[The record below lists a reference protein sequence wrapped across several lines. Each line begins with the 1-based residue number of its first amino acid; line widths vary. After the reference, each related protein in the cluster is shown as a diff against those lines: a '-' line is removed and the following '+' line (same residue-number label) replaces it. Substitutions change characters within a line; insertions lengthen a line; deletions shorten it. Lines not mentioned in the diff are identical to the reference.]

1 MLDDAARIIAIDS
14 SNMCGIADKF
24 AGLCEEALVLG
35 ERFEIPE
42 KVRVN
47 PKITIVYSRPSQII
61 VVGMGGSAMGGDLLR
76 SWLLDRCPIPIETCR
91 DYHLPGYAG
100 SGTLVVAVSYS
111 GNTEETLNAFLE
123 AVERG
128 CMTISISSGGLL
140 KKLTIRLGLPYL
152 QIPSGYP
159 PRSAIPFLFFPLASV
174 LMKMDVISSFD
185 AEAIEAINTLK
196 TLRKEIGVASATDVN
211 PSKRLAVSL
220 EGLVPM
226 VCGFGQFE
234 AVASRMK
241 TQFNEN
247 SKTPAKFE
255 FFPELNHNETLGWTG
270 PKNLTGVFGVVI
282 IRSDDEP
289 VEIKARIEITKEL
302 VFSQG
307 AGVVTEIWSRGSGRL
322 ARMLSVMYIGDF
334 ASIYLGVLYGV
345 DPTSMSIIEGLKRR
359 LGDRLKKTDEFKRR
373 VEVLLAQSTFKP
385 KTS

>member
-1 MLDDAARIIAIDS
+1 MLDDATRIMAIDS
-14 SNMCGIADKF
+14 SNMSGIADKF
-24 AGLCEEALVLG
+24 ARLCEDALVLG

-47 PKITIVYSRPSQII
+47 SEITIVYSRPSQII

-100 SGTLVVAVSYS
+100 PRTLVIAVSYS

-128 CMTISISSGGLL
+128 CMTVSISSGGFLGEFSD
-140 KKLTIRLGLPYL
+140 RFGLPHL

-174 LMKMDVISSFD
+174 LMKLDVIPSFD
-185 AEAIEAINTLK
+185 AEAVEAISTLK
-196 TLRKEIGVASATDVN
+196 TLGREISIASTTGAN
-211 PSKRLAVSL
+211 PSKRLAISL
-220 EGLVPM
+220 EGLIPM

-247 SKTPAKFE
+247 SKTPAKSE

-270 PKNLTGVFGVVI
+270 PKNLTKIFGVVI

-289 VEIKARIEITKEL
+289 VEMRTRIEITKEL
-302 VFSQG
+302 MLNQG

-334 ASIYLGVLYGV
+334 ASIYLGVLYGM
-345 DPTSMSIIEGLKRR
+345 DPTSMSIIEELKKQ
-359 LGDRLKKTDEFKRR
+359 LGDRLKKTDELKRR
-373 VEVLLAQSTFKP
+373 VEELLA
-385 KTS
+385 